1 MRFDEFFLV
10 LGCEYGDRGIICDVV
25 ICFYYDI
32 YFWDV
37 VCCGICVVVII
48 FILVFL
54 KRRN

>member
-32 YFWDV
+32 YFRDV